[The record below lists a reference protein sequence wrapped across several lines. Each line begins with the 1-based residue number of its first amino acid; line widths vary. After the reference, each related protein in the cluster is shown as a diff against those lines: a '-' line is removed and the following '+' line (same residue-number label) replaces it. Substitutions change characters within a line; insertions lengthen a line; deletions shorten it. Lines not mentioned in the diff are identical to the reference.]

1 MFVEIWFQFL
11 IPSGAE
17 VCNFG
22 SFLQKTH
29 TCKFCR
35 FRLELSNEY
44 LLAKNRRRYS
54 RERASQSLEKNS
66 IHCSFASLGTRSESW
81 SPRSSS
87 WSRGTR
93 RSTSRAWPST
103 PPTRAAASSRA
114 WARSEVNIE
123 LNFPPKLRGARSRLY
138 RRRFLQVNTRWKA
151 LAEIYT
157 MHSFAP
163 FSNLNFF
170 VKNRQ
175 NFFAIELMNIH

>member
-1 MFVEIWFQFL
+1 MERQ
-11 IPSGAE
+11 AE
-17 VCNFG
+17 QPAG
-22 SFLQKTH
+22 QPA
-29 TCKFCR
+29 
-35 FRLELSNEY
+35 FRDAEQPAGL
-44 LLAKNRRRYS
+44 
-54 RERASQSLEKNS
+54 
-66 IHCSFASLGTRSESW
+66 
-81 SPRSSS
+81 
-87 WSRGTR
+87 
-93 RSTSRAWPST
+93 
-103 PPTRAAASSRA
+103 
-114 WARSEVNIE
+114 RSEVNIE